1 MTYADHRPPVIV
13 SVALEFILTMPA
25 SSSRQGDISGAALR
39 ASTILIP
46 YVFNLPAVQMIK
58 DRLGPAV
65 QMQVASL

>member
-1 MTYADHRPPVIV
+1 MTYADHCPPVMV

-25 SSSRQGDISGAALR
+25 SSSRHGDISGPK
-39 ASTILIP
+39 SIYDTDPI
-46 YVFNLPAVQMIK
+46 YLPAVQMIK